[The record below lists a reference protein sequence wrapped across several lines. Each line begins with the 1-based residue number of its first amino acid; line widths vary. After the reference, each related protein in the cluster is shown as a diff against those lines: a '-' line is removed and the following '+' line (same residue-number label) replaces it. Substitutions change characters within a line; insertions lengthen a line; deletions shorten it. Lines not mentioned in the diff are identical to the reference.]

1 MNYSQSAPSF
11 GGGGVEERSMH
22 KSGTDEMTPA
32 LYNTPS
38 YASLYA
44 DVEDLEPG
52 PGSYDVPP
60 GLGVQHESMKNT
72 IPAISLTAR
81 HQKSWSKVLITKD
94 HLQELRARDTPGP
107 GSYQPSH
114 LATEQSVRFGTS
126 KRRPLNDTTNGAPGP
141 ALYNTRGDIT
151 TDGGMGR
158 IKFGKAGRFAQDAVE
173 AASIVQTWPGQYESG
188 TVFDGLRLSK
198 SFGVSHR
205 AYDKVRF
212 PGADRLMYG
221 RLSPGPGPYRPYQP
235 GGREY
240 SFSKANRLGMADQGR
255 GPGPGQY
262 DNHERPPPDSRNRP
276 VNSFG
281 KPSAKSR
288 LSWQGMRNH
297 GNGERASTTWG
308 VF

>member
-1 MNYSQSAPSF
+1 MSGRP
-11 GGGGVEERSMH
+11 RS
-22 KSGTDEMTPA
+22 GAGDIELAPA

-60 GLGVQHESMKNT
+60 GMGVQHESMKHT

-81 HQKSWSKVLITKD
+81 HQKAWSKVLITKD

-107 GSYQPSH
+107 GSYQPTTID
-114 LATEQSVRFGTS
+114 TEQSVRFGTS
-126 KRRPLNDTTNGAPGP
+126 KRRPIYNSSDAPGP

-151 TDGGMGR
+151 TDATTGR
-158 IKFGKAGRFAQDAVE
+158 IKFGKAGRWAAE
-173 AASIVQTWPGQYESG
+173 AAEQAALVQTGPGQYETG

-221 RLSPGPGPYRPYQP
+221 RLSPGPGPYREYEA
-235 GGREY
+235 GGRNVA
-240 SFSKANRLGMADQGR
+240 FSRANRLGLADPTR

-262 DNHERPPPDSRNRP
+262 DDHERPPPDSRRRP
-276 VNSFG
+276 SFSFG

-288 LSWQGMRNH
+288 LDWKQMRVQGN
-297 GNGERASTTWG
+297 TCWG
-308 VF
+308 LF